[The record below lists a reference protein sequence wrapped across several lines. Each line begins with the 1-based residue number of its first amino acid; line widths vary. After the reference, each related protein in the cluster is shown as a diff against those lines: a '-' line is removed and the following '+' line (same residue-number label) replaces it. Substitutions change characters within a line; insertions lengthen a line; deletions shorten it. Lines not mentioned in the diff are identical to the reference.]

1 MKHKFMGKR
10 LGSGFLALAL
20 VLGLLLGSMG
30 SVFAGDTYPYVGES
44 AEGENQPTMHG
55 YRVEDLMN
63 WSPETDP
70 YAELLRAQ
78 VPLQN
83 RNAAFTATQAN
94 PDLTPLAQY
103 LTLTGDYGNSF
114 FNADAYT
121 NEFSTHVFNFWQY
134 VDQYASWHGMPSVG
148 TPEELNDVKDERNAT
163 DGNAWKRRNF
173 EFGLIN
179 LPNPAYTNAAH
190 KNGVLS
196 LGCMFQPRAYQNFQ
210 VMLYKDENGR
220 YPVADK
226 FVEIA
231 KYYGFD
237 GYFFNMEGRSFD
249 SATREELKAFIAQ
262 MRADGMYIQWYN
274 AGGFST
280 NMLTSATENNY
291 ENATLYANSI
301 FQEYGTSVAG
311 DEKTVPYGLDKYQVA
326 FNGFEAGGHRW
337 SNSFSRLLKD
347 GVMNASIASLGTDFV
362 QTGLEKTI
370 RQDEE
375 TGYNLFSRE
384 LDEYQWMA
392 FERERLWW
400 TGNKNSRTT
409 AVNAG
414 LNGTASD
421 VDARDFTGIAD
432 YIAERSVVR
441 GSSFYTNFNT
451 GHGLEYRLNGELSST
466 SEWSNIN
473 IQDILPTWQW
483 WFETTGTKL
492 SAEFDYGSKYR
503 KVYYSGEE
511 GQFGFD
517 QIGAYNGGSSLAV
530 YGAINA
536 ENFMH
541 LYKSALNVSEA
552 SKMAITFK
560 KTSDDASTMKLGL
573 IFADN
578 TDEVVKLDIADS
590 AKKSENWVTSVV
602 DLSTYAG
609 KQIAAFGLVFD
620 GEATGYQMHIGQ
632 MRFTSGED
640 IVPETPTGF
649 QIEKAFEDGEMT
661 VSWNKKSYDE
671 VKQYNIYALVGG
683 QEMFLGG
690 IYDENYYIKN
700 VSEAIAEAA
709 ADYIESVTVSP
720 KETNAVAGDTLDFE
734 ALVKGYREAKGQVT
748 LVLKAVSA
756 DGTESEG
763 ATATYNYDDAIKNV
777 SVDNSTDGQLVL
789 TWEGGA
795 ADVTVTT
802 DYEKEARTWTASG
815 TNGCTVTVPTGAD
828 ADGAYVTIQITKNG
842 VSTTVDTRLPDKY
855 CKPYDGRIFPSD
867 KRLTQPSSSDWHIL
881 TYQVVTNG
889 ERGSEVKITRGV
901 GSGVTND
908 WANFN
913 SIPANA
919 DGVYVTLED
928 YEGNVSEEVF
938 IPGALSVTVTAD
950 QNSVQAGTTLR
961 FTATVKNFSKTDE
974 VTWSISGNAS
984 SDTKIDEKGVLTVA
998 EVESASNITVTAT
1011 SKDDPTAKGSTSV
1024 TILPAYAIFPNS
1036 GNVYKGET
1044 QQFYVQYK
1052 GENLD
1057 PTKYT
1062 WKVEPTY
1069 SWYYLDEATTIDENG
1084 LLTVSSNETTYGYGM
1099 KITATSKDDPG
1110 VSYTSG
1116 SFRPQVALSIS
1127 SDASVITAGKTM
1139 QFTANYKGENA
1150 GSDIIAWSVTGAA
1163 AEGTKIDEN
1172 GLLTVSAEE
1181 TSAKITVTATSRT
1194 NSNLTAS
1201 KALSVDIPVNIEG
1214 CVSIGANILG
1224 ASGNGNRNEEKEK
1237 ALDGKEDTKWCT
1249 DGKTGW
1255 LAIDLGDTYTIDR
1268 WRTVHGE
1275 KGDGEPGFNT
1285 KIFALEVLK
1294 DPNASASDLASSS
1307 YLSNKD
1313 NWAEVELVDNSV
1325 DKAMVVDHKLATPV
1339 TGRYFRLRID
1349 DSCNNQW
1356 TAVRIHEFQLYGEKA
1371 ASGASA
1377 VETYIAP
1384 AATPVPTDADPIQ
1397 KVLWTVEGA
1406 KSADT
1411 KIDENGK
1418 LTIGIDEPT
1427 GVLTVKAT
1435 SALDETKFDTAT
1447 VNVTAKAKYTVT
1459 VVAGEGG
1466 KVTPGTAEYYEGT
1479 EVEYTFTPDEGYE
1492 LDKVL
1497 VNGQEVTVKDN
1508 KGTLTVTGDTKIEA
1522 SFKKVATKP
1531 SEPAK
1536 PADPSKPTT
1545 GDSFNPMMAVVLAS
1559 SAVAALAAGAYLFL
1573 RKKHDN

>member
-44 AEGENQPTMHG
+44 AEGENQPTLHG
-55 YRVEDLMN
+55 YRVEDLMQ

-70 YAELLRAQ
+70 YAEMLRAQ

-83 RNAAFTATQAN
+83 RNAAFAATQAN
-94 PDLTPLAQY
+94 PGLTPEAQY

-262 MRADGMYIQWYN
+262 MRKDGMYIQWYN

-280 NMLTSATENNY
+280 NMLTSATANNY

-301 FQEYGTSVAG
+301 FQEYGTAVAG
-311 DEKTVPYGLDKYQVA
+311 DDRTVPYGLDKYQVA
-326 FNGFEAGGHRW
+326 FNGFEAGANRW

-414 LNGTASD
+414 LTGTASD

-441 GSSFYTNFNT
+441 GSTFYTNFNT
-451 GHGLEYRLNGELSST
+451 GHGLEYRLNGELSSS

-503 KVYYSGEE
+503 KVYYNGNEGE
-511 GQFGFD
+511 FGFD
-517 QIGAYNGGSSLAV
+517 LIGAYNGGSSLAV
-530 YGAINA
+530 YGDIDA

-541 LYKSALNVSEA
+541 LYKSALDVSKD
-552 SKMAITFK
+552 SKMSITFRK
-560 KTSDDASTMKLGL
+560 GSEDEATMKLGL

-578 TDEVVKLDIADS
+578 TDEVVKLDIANA
-590 AKKSENWVTSVV
+590 AKKSDNWVTSVV
-602 DLSTYAG
+602 DLSAYAG

-720 KETNAVAGDTLDFE
+720 KETDAVAGDRVDLD
-734 ALVKGYREAKGQVT
+734 AIVKGYQEAKGQVT
-748 LVLKAVSA
+748 LVLKAVSE
-756 DGTESEG
+756 DGSESEG
-763 ATATYNYDDAIKNV
+763 TMVTYNYDDAIKNV
-777 SVDNSTDGQLVL
+777 EVDNSTDGQLVL

-828 ADGAYVTIQITKNG
+828 ADGAYVTIQVTQNG
-842 VSTTVDTRLPDKY
+842 QSTTVDTRLPDKY
-855 CKPYDGRIFPSD
+855 CAPYDGRVYGSD
-867 KRLTQPSSSDWHIL
+867 GRLTQPMAADWHIIR
-881 TYQVVTNG
+881 YQVATNG
-889 ERGSEVKITRGV
+889 ERAETVEVTRGV
-901 GSGVTND
+901 GQGVTND
-908 WANFN
+908 HAVFTP
-913 SIPANA
+913 IPSTA
-919 DGVYVTLED
+919 DGVYVWLED
-928 YEGNVSEEVF
+928 YNGNVSEEVYV
-938 IPGALSVTVTAD
+938 PNRLTVTVSFDDTA
-950 QNSVQAGTTLR
+950 VQAGTTAQ
-961 FTATVKNFSKTDE
+961 FTALVKNYEKDDS
-974 VTWSISGNAS
+974 VVWSVSGNKSA
-984 SDTKIDEKGVLTVA
+984 DTK
-998 EVESASNITVTAT
+998 
-1011 SKDDPTAKGSTSV
+1011 
-1024 TILPAYAIFPNS
+1024 
-1036 GNVYKGET
+1036 
-1044 QQFYVQYK
+1044 
-1052 GENLD
+1052 
-1057 PTKYT
+1057 
-1062 WKVEPTY
+1062 
-1069 SWYYLDEATTIDENG
+1069 IDENG
-1084 LLTVSSNETTYGYGM
+1084 LLTIAEEENANTITV
-1099 KITATSKDDPG
+1099 TATSVEDT
-1110 VSYTSG
+1110 SASG
-1116 SFRPQVALSIS
+1116 SIRANVVPAYALKA
-1127 SDASVITAGKTM
+1127 DASSA
-1139 QFTANYKGENA
+1139 YKGESIN
-1150 GSDIIAWSVTGAA
+1150 IAVYYKGTKLPTEDYEWSVAPIYGSMAEGTKIENGVLTVAPNETANRLTVKATKDGTEYSMTITVMNLYGLEKNADSIYAGDTVTFSIKNQKTGETQDSKNYSWSVSSAYAYYGDISSADTKVVDGVLTIGEDETCTYIKVTATGADGA
-1163 AEGTKIDEN
+1163 EFYTTLSVKPLYVLSPSNPTVAPGETQQFAIKNVKTDEAKPATDYTWAVTSPYAQWYGELAEGTKIDEN
-1172 GLLTVSAEE
+1172 GLLTLDANE
-1181 TSAKITVTATSRT
+1181 TCSYIQVTATDKTTGGQFST
-1194 NSNLTAS
+1194 NVRLGQKTQSVEEPAS
-1201 KALSVDIPVNIEG
+1201 EVETEAPETVEVVETPIEE
-1214 CVSIGANILG
+1214 VLPTPAP
-1224 ASGNGNRNEEKEK
+1224 
-1237 ALDGKEDTKWCT
+1237 
-1249 DGKTGW
+1249 
-1255 LAIDLGDTYTIDR
+1255 
-1268 WRTVHGE
+1268 
-1275 KGDGEPGFNT
+1275 DGE
-1285 KIFALEVLK
+1285 
-1294 DPNASASDLASSS
+1294 DP
-1307 YLSNKD
+1307 
-1313 NWAEVELVDNSV
+1313 V
-1325 DKAMVVDHKLATPV
+1325 
-1339 TGRYFRLRID
+1339 
-1349 DSCNNQW
+1349 
-1356 TAVRIHEFQLYGEKA
+1356 
-1371 ASGASA
+1371 
-1377 VETYIAP
+1377 
-1384 AATPVPTDADPIQ
+1384 Q
-1397 KVLWTVEGA
+1397 KVIWTVEGA
-1406 KSADT
+1406 KSEAT
-1411 KIDENGK
+1411 TIDEDGV
-1418 LTIGIDEPT
+1418 LTIGIDEPDGQLLVT
-1427 GVLTVKAT
+1427 AT
-1435 SALDETKFDTAT
+1435 SALDETKFDTAV
-1447 VNVTAKAKYTVT
+1447 VNVKARAKYTVT
-1459 VVAGEGG
+1459 VVCGEHG
-1466 KVTPGTAEYYEGT
+1466 KVEPGTGEYYEGT

-1508 KGTLTVTGDTKIEA
+1508 KGTLTVTGDTKLEV
-1522 SFKKVATKP
+1522 SFKEIKKP
-1531 SEPAK
+1531 L
-1536 PADPSKPTT
+1536 DPSKPST
-1545 GDSFNPMMAVVLAS
+1545 GDTFDAGMVVVLAI
-1559 SAVAALAAGAYLFL
+1559 SAAAVLATGAYLFL
-1573 RKKHDN
+1573 RKKHN